1 MRTDGLASKVTGL
14 AQRRFMMKV
23 EVVLEAL
30 DNDGYRASVG
40 HPFEL
45 SAEAATRE
53 ETLAALKGL
62 LDHKLA
68 HVEVLEMDVGP
79 PSDHPW
85 KSIVGTWKDHPDLE
99 EVLENMREYRRQVDA
114 DPNRL

>member
-1 MRTDGLASKVTGL
+1 
-14 AQRRFMMKV
+14 MMKV

-30 DNDGYRASVG
+30 ANDGYRASVG

-53 ETLAALKGL
+53 ETLATLKGL
-62 LDHKLA
+62 LDNKLA
-68 HVEVLEMDVGP
+68 RMEVLEMDVGTP
-79 PSDHPW
+79 TEQPW
-85 KSIVGTWKDHPDLE
+85 KSLVGTWKDHPDMD
-99 EVLENMREYRRQVDA
+99 EVLDNMREYRRQVEA

>member
-1 MRTDGLASKVTGL
+1 
-14 AQRRFMMKV
+14 MMKV

-68 HVEVLEMDVGP
+68 RVEVLEMDVGP
-79 PSDHPW
+79 SSDHPW
-85 KSIVGTWKDHPDLE
+85 KTIVGTWKDHPDLD

>member
-1 MRTDGLASKVTGL
+1 
-14 AQRRFMMKV
+14 MKIDV
-23 EVVLEAL
+23 ILEAL
-30 DNDGYRASVG
+30 GNDGYRASVG

-62 LDHKLA
+62 LDNKLA
-68 HVEVLEMDVGP
+68 RVEVLEMDVGAP
-79 PSDHPW
+79 TEQPW
-85 KSIVGTWKDHPDLE
+85 KTIVGTWKDHPDMD
-99 EVLENMREYRRQVDA
+99 EVMENMREYRRQVEA

>member
-1 MRTDGLASKVTGL
+1 
-14 AQRRFMMKV
+14 MMKV

-79 PSDHPW
+79 PTEHPW
-85 KSIVGTWKDHPDLE
+85 KTIVGTWKDHPDMD

>member
-1 MRTDGLASKVTGL
+1 MALKATGSV
-14 AQRRFMMKV
+14 QRRFKMKV

-30 DNDGYRASVG
+30 ENIGYRASVG

-53 ETLAALKGL
+53 ETLAALKEL
-62 LDHKLA
+62 LNKKLTR
-68 HVEVLEMDVGP
+68 VEVLAMDIGSP
-79 PSDHPW
+79 TEPSW
-85 KSIVGTWKDHPDLE
+85 TSMIGTWKDHPDMD